1 MYRKGT
7 IGCPL
12 FPHPYSTA
20 LALRA
25 LANVKPNL
33 SISSNDITFSN
44 STPTA
49 GQTIIISANIKN
61 SGNAQGG
68 ESGKHSSYDIIFMKG
83 GKMGALVE
91 LTLEQIAETLKKLT
105 PEDMDELELLLQK
118 DEINK
123 RRAELKS
130 GDYLK
135 VDELESLKDV

>member
-1 MYRKGT
+1 
-7 IGCPL
+7 
-12 FPHPYSTA
+12 
-20 LALRA
+20 
-25 LANVKPNL
+25 
-33 SISSNDITFSN
+33 
-44 STPTA
+44 
-49 GQTIIISANIKN
+49 
-61 SGNAQGG
+61 
-68 ESGKHSSYDIIFMKG
+68 
-83 GKMGALVE
+83 MGALIE